1 MSGHVPGRLVFSWAA
16 VWAALALVPVAVHD
30 AYLLNGVILVFIYG
44 AAAQAWNLL
53 GGYAGQ
59 LSFGHT
65 VFFGLGA
72 YTSTMLLTQAGI
84 SPWLGMWAGAAVA
97 VAVSL
102 AVGVP
107 TFRLRRHYF
116 ALATLAL
123 AEVARILFLNW
134 QLVGAAVGLYLP
146 LRLMN
151 RPWAMMWNT
160 KPPYYELALALFGV
174 ACALAYLVDR
184 ARIGLYLRAID
195 LDEDAASAL
204 GIPTR
209 RYKLLVMALSAALTA
224 LAGTLFAQ
232 YVLYIDPSTVLDPSR
247 SVLFAVMALLGG
259 RGTVVGPALGAVF
272 LVLLSQYAGGALGG
286 LGRGYDYVIYG
297 LAIMLV
303 ALYEPRGLAGLL
315 QRISSAW
322 RTSRAP
328 GTPGAA
334 GAGAERGAVDGSGPV
349 GGRAAGGPV
358 RPASGRVAAGSMDP
372 GDGSRP
378 VGAPLLATLAL
389 TKRFGGVEA
398 LRDVNLSVRRGEI
411 VGVLGPNGA
420 GKSTLF
426 DCVTG
431 FLRPSRGGIVLQTGG
446 GAQRLEGRPP
456 YWIAQQGL
464 ARTFQM
470 IRVFP
475 ALTAW
480 EHLLAGQ
487 EHREERL
494 STSFRPTAAEVE
506 SRARELLQLTGLA
519 GARDLPAG
527 QLSYGQQK
535 LLALAMTLMRRPPLV
550 LLDEPVAGVN
560 PAVIERLKSYIR
572 DEHAAG
578 TTFFIIEHNLP
589 VLMELAERLYFLAD
603 GRVAAEGPP
612 EAIQR
617 NDEVLAIYYGR

>member
-1 MSGHVPGRLVFSWAA
+1 MDAVRRAPLFWAA
-16 VWAALALVPVAVHD
+16 VWAGLALLPLVVHNT
-30 AYLLNGVILVFIYG
+30 YLLNGLILVFLYG

-59 LSFGHT
+59 LSFGHA

-72 YTSTMLLTQAGI
+72 YTSTLLLVRLGI
-84 SPWLGMWAGAAVA
+84 SPWLGMWGGAALA
-97 VAVSL
+97 MAVSL

-123 AEVARILFLNW
+123 AEMVRILFLNW
-134 QLVGAAVGLYLP
+134 PLVGAAVGLYLP
-146 LRLMN
+146 VHMMN

-160 KPPYYELALALFGV
+160 KPPYYELALALFGA
-174 ACALAYLVDR
+174 ACAVVWAVDR

-195 LDEDAASAL
+195 LDEEAASAL
-204 GIPTR
+204 GIPTQ

-224 LAGTLFAQ
+224 LAGSLFAQ
-232 YVLYIDPSTVLDPSR
+232 YVLYIDPSTVLDPAR
-247 SVLFAVMALLGG
+247 SVLFAVIVLLGG
-259 RGTVVGPALGAVF
+259 RGTVLGPALGAGF

-297 LAIMLV
+297 LAIMVV
-303 ALYEPRGLAGLL
+303 ALYEPRGLAGVL
-315 QRISSAW
+315 
-322 RTSRAP
+322 SRAS
-328 GTPGAA
+328 AA
-334 GAGAERGAVDGSGPV
+334 GRARRVPDAGSPAAVIAAPNGAGAVGRGD
-349 GGRAAGGPV
+349 
-358 RPASGRVAAGSMDP
+358 RPPP
-372 GDGSRP
+372 G
-378 VGAPLLATLAL
+378 GAPLLAASGL

-398 LRDVNLSVRRGEI
+398 LRDVRLDVRRAEI

-431 FLRPSRGGIVLQTGG
+431 FLRPSGGRIDLQTPA
-446 GAQRLEGRPP
+446 GARRIDGRPP
-456 YWIAQQGL
+456 HWIAQQGL

-475 ALTAW
+475 ALTVW
-480 EHLLAGQ
+480 DHLLAGQ
-487 EHREERL
+487 EHAAEGWWTAFRE
-494 STSFRPTAAEVE
+494 SPAEVE
-506 SRARELLQLTGLA
+506 DRARQLLQVTGLA
-519 GARDLPAG
+519 PARDVPAG

-535 LLALAMTLMRRPPLV
+535 LLGLATALMRRPALV

-560 PAVIERLKSYIR
+560 PAVIERLKAHIR
-572 DEHAAG
+572 REHEAG

-589 VLMELAERLYFLAD
+589 VLMALAERLYFLAD

-617 NDEVLAIYYGR
+617 NADVLAIYYGR

>member
-1 MSGHVPGRLVFSWAA
+1 MRGGVAGRAPLFWAA
-16 VWAALALVPVAVHD
+16 VWVALALLPLAVHNT
-30 AYLLNGVILVFIYG
+30 YLLNGLILVFIYG

-72 YTSTMLLTQAGI
+72 YTSTLLLAHLGI
-84 SPWLGMWAGAAVA
+84 SPWLGMWAGAGLA

-102 AVGVP
+102 AVGFP

-134 QLVGAAVGLYLP
+134 PLVGAEVGLYLP
-146 LRLMN
+146 VRMMN
-151 RPWAMMWNT
+151 HPWAMIWNT
-160 KPPYYELALALFGV
+160 KPPYYELALALFGA
-174 ACALAYLVDR
+174 ACALACLVDR
-184 ARIGLYLRAID
+184 ARIGLYLRTID
-195 LDEDAASAL
+195 LDEEAASAL

-209 RYKLLVMALSAALTA
+209 RYKLLVMGLSAALTA

-247 SVLFAVMALLGG
+247 SVLFAVIALLGG
-259 RGTVVGPALGAVF
+259 RGTVVGPALGAGF
-272 LVLLSQYAGGALGG
+272 LVLLSQYAGGTLGG

-303 ALYEPRGLAGLL
+303 ALYEPRGLVGVL
-315 QRISSAW
+315 QRASGAW
-322 RTSRAP
+322 RASRVPAALGP
-328 GTPGAA
+328 AGAA
-334 GAGAERGAVDGSGPV
+334 AEQSGAARERSGSTAGRTEAGAVGRGDRSV
-349 GGRAAGGPV
+349 
-358 RPASGRVAAGSMDP
+358 PAS
-372 GDGSRP
+372 
-378 VGAPLLATLAL
+378 APLLAASGL

-398 LRDVNLSVRRGEI
+398 LRNVDFAVRRGEI

-431 FLRPSRGGIVLQTGG
+431 FLRPSGGRIVLQTRG
-446 GAQRLEGRPP
+446 GAQKLEGRPP
-456 YWIAQQGL
+456 HWIAQQGL

-470 IRVFP
+470 VRVFP
-475 ALTAW
+475 ALTVW
-480 EHLLAGQ
+480 EHLLVGQ
-487 EHREERL
+487 EHTDERL
-494 STSFRPTAAEVE
+494 WTAFRPSPAEVE
-506 SRARELLQLTGLA
+506 AQARDLLQVTGLA
-519 GARDLPAG
+519 GARDVPAG
-527 QLSYGQQK
+527 LLSYGQQK
-535 LLALAMTLMRRPPLV
+535 LLALATALMRRPPLV

-560 PAVIERLKSYIR
+560 PAVIEHLKAYIHR
-572 DEHAAG
+572 AHAAG

-603 GRVAAEGPP
+603 GRVAAEGSP
-612 EAIQR
+612 EAIQK
-617 NDEVLAIYYGR
+617 NAEVLAIYFGR

>member
-1 MSGHVPGRLVFSWAA
+1 VSGLVAGRLVLPWAA

-30 AYLLNGVILVFIYG
+30 AYLLNGFILVFIYG

-72 YTSTMLLTQAGI
+72 YTSTLLLIQAGI
-84 SPWLGMWAGAAVA
+84 SPWLGMWAGAALA
-97 VAVSL
+97 VAISL
-102 AVGVP
+102 AVGFP

-134 QLVGAAVGLYLP
+134 PFVGAAIGLYLP
-146 LRLMN
+146 VRMMN
-151 RPWAMMWNT
+151 RPWAMIWNT
-160 KPPYYELALALFGV
+160 KPPYYELALALFGA
-174 ACALAYLVDR
+174 ACALAFLVDR
-184 ARIGLYLRAID
+184 ARIGLYLRTID
-195 LDEDAASAL
+195 LDEEAASAL

-247 SVLFAVMALLGG
+247 SVLFAVIALLGG
-259 RGTVVGPALGAVF
+259 RGTVVGPALGAGF
-272 LVLLSQYAGGALGG
+272 LVLLSQYAGGTLGG

-315 QRISSAW
+315 QRASAPW
-322 RTSRAP
+322 RTSRVPDAS
-328 GTPGAA
+328 GSAGAG
-334 GAGAERGAVDGSGPV
+334 GAGAERGAAAAERSGDTET
-349 GGRAAGGPV
+349 GGRAA
-358 RPASGRVAAGSMDP
+358 SGQTAAGAVEP
-372 GDGSRP
+372 GDGAVP
-378 VGAPLLATLAL
+378 AGAPLLATLGL

-398 LRDVNLSVRRGEI
+398 LRDVDLAVRRGEI

-431 FLRPSRGGIVLQTGG
+431 FLRPSRGGIVLQTRR

-475 ALTAW
+475 ALTVW

-487 EHREERL
+487 EHTGERL
-494 STSFRPTAAEVE
+494 WTAFRTTPAEVE
-506 SRARELLQLTGLA
+506 VRAQELLRVTGIA
-519 GARDLPAG
+519 AARDVPAG

-535 LLALAMTLMRRPPLV
+535 LLALAMALMRRPPLV

-572 DEHAAG
+572 DAHAAG

-603 GRVAAEGPP
+603 GRVAAEGSP

-617 NDEVLAIYYGR
+617 NAEVLAIYYGR